1 MGSGRAGQTKRLQ
14 QTVYR
19 LIQEEGPATADY
31 LARRY
36 NDRPYHAGRQTRGMN
51 HGTNARRLAAVMA
64 TSVLFEPV
72 GVVNIPKVGAVA
84 MWGTVP
90 LKEAA
95 AKAIASKRPIHKYPL
110 ILREAMKEMMIQ

>member
-19 LIQEEGPATADY
+19 LIQEEGPATADA

-36 NDRPYHAGRQTRGMN
+36 NDRPYHTGTTTRGMN
-51 HGTNARRLAAVMA
+51 HGTNARRLAGVMA
-64 TSVLFEPV
+64 TSVLFQQV
-72 GVVNIPKVGAVA
+72 DVVNIPRTGEVA
-84 MWGTVP
+84 IWGVVP

-110 ILREAMKEMMIQ
+110 FLRKAMKEMIQ